1 MNLVRSGFR
10 TVRENPALIFA
21 EIAWRWAFG
30 SAAWILVILTV
41 RTILEGID
49 VSAAEVA
56 VTRSND
62 AYLIADAIVRI
73 LVQVLP
79 RLAHAMLVVVPALSV
94 FWVAT
99 ATIGRAATL
108 RSLCSAGF
116 QPAAGSPTRAA
127 FARDGVQVPL
137 ASSRRVAPLVALH
150 ALRTIF
156 TLATLL
162 AYFGTVLLVSA
173 QFTPDLAP
181 ALLLAWLC
189 LAFFVG
195 CLWGIVN
202 WFLALAP
209 IFIVREGFGVGK
221 AISASLGLYRD
232 ARREYMAIASWFG
245 LFRGAALLFAI
256 AAGSAVVVAGSVRL
270 ALAWSIVVALAYF
283 AFADYLYIAR
293 LAAFVALA
301 AAGGHPAEVSIQPVT
316 PPPASSTENQAL
328 KLETET

>member
-30 SAAWILVILTV
+30 AAAWILVILTV

-56 VTRSND
+56 VARSND

-108 RSLCSAGF
+108 HALFPAVILSEAEVKPSERFSRE
-116 QPAAGSPTRAA
+116 QPRP
-127 FARDGVQVPL
+127 
-137 ASSRRVAPLVALH
+137 SRRTSTLSLISVNV
-150 ALRTIF
+150 LRTIF

-256 AAGSAVVVAGSVRL
+256 AAGSVVVAAGSVRL

-301 AAGGHPAEVSIQPVT
+301 AAGDHPAEVRIQPVT
-316 PPPASSTENQAL
+316 PPPASSTENQDL

>member
-1 MNLVRSGFR
+1 MNLVRSSFR

-108 RSLCSAGF
+108 HALFPAVILSEAEVKASERFSRE
-116 QPAAGSPTRAA
+116 QPRP
-127 FARDGVQVPL
+127 
-137 ASSRRVAPLVALH
+137 SRRTSTLSLISVNV
-150 ALRTIF
+150 LRTVF

-256 AAGSAVVVAGSVRL
+256 AAGSVVVAAGSVRL

-283 AFADYLYIAR
+283 AFAAYLYIAR

-301 AAGGHPAEVSIQPVT
+301 AAGGHPAEVSVQPVT
-316 PPPASSTENQAL
+316 PPPASSTENQDL

>member
-108 RSLCSAGF
+108 
-116 QPAAGSPTRAA
+116 
-127 FARDGVQVPL
+127 
-137 ASSRRVAPLVALH
+137 
-150 ALRTIF
+150 
-156 TLATLL
+156 
-162 AYFGTVLLVSA
+162 
-173 QFTPDLAP
+173 
-181 ALLLAWLC
+181 
-189 LAFFVG
+189 
-195 CLWGIVN
+195 
-202 WFLALAP
+202 
-209 IFIVREGFGVGK
+209 
-221 AISASLGLYRD
+221 
-232 ARREYMAIASWFG
+232 
-245 LFRGAALLFAI
+245 
-256 AAGSAVVVAGSVRL
+256 
-270 ALAWSIVVALAYF
+270 
-283 AFADYLYIAR
+283 
-293 LAAFVALA
+293 
-301 AAGGHPAEVSIQPVT
+301 
-316 PPPASSTENQAL
+316 
-328 KLETET
+328 

>member
-1 MNLVRSGFR
+1 MNFIRSSFR

-94 FWVAT
+94 FWIAT

-108 RSLCSAGF
+108 HALFPAVILSEAEVKPSERFSRE
-116 QPAAGSPTRAA
+116 QPRP
-127 FARDGVQVPL
+127 
-137 ASSRRVAPLVALH
+137 SRRTSTLSLISVNV
-150 ALRTIF
+150 LRTIF

-173 QFTPDLAP
+173 QFTSDLAP

-256 AAGSAVVVAGSVRL
+256 AAGSVVVAAGSVRL

-293 LAAFVALA
+293 LAAFVTLA
-301 AAGGHPAEVSIQPVT
+301 T
-316 PPPASSTENQAL
+316 PPTLPPSGSSMHELPADAPPLSDVSHLE
-328 KLETET
+328 LET

>member
-1 MNLVRSGFR
+1 MNLVRSSFR

-94 FWVAT
+94 FWIAT

-108 RSLCSAGF
+108 HALFPAVILSEAEVKASERFSRE
-116 QPAAGSPTRAA
+116 QPRP
-127 FARDGVQVPL
+127 
-137 ASSRRVAPLVALH
+137 SRRTSTLSLISVNV
-150 ALRTIF
+150 LRTIF

-162 AYFGTVLLVSA
+162 AYFGTVLLVPA

-256 AAGSAVVVAGSVRL
+256 AAGSAVVAAGSVRL

>member
-1 MNLVRSGFR
+1 MNLVRSSFR

-41 RTILEGID
+41 RTLLEGID
-49 VSAAEVA
+49 VNAAEVA
-56 VTRSND
+56 VARSND

-108 RSLCSAGF
+108 HALFPAVILSEAEVKASERFSRE
-116 QPAAGSPTRAA
+116 QPRP
-127 FARDGVQVPL
+127 
-137 ASSRRVAPLVALH
+137 SRRTSTLSLISVNV
-150 ALRTIF
+150 LRTVF

-195 CLWGIVN
+195 CLWGLVN

-256 AAGSAVVVAGSVRL
+256 AAGSVVVAAGSVRL

-301 AAGGHPAEVSIQPVT
+301 AAGDHPAEVNIQPVT
-316 PPPASSTENQAL
+316 PPPASSTENQDL

>member
-41 RTILEGID
+41 RTLLDGID

-56 VTRSND
+56 VARSND

-108 RSLCSAGF
+108 RSLCSVGF
-116 QPAAGSPTRAA
+116 QPA
-127 FARDGVQVPL
+127 VPL
-137 ASSRRVAPLVALH
+137 ASSRRVALLVAVH

-256 AAGSAVVVAGSVRL
+256 AAGSAVVAAGSVRL

-301 AAGGHPAEVSIQPVT
+301 AAGGHPAEVSVQPVT
-316 PPPASSTENQAL
+316 PPPASSTENQDL